1 MNMDKRFR
9 VVFIFI
15 LLLVFTSAVFAE
27 GGHGGEH
34 TFDWWGFL
42 GKLLNSTILFGGLI
56 LLLRKPIINLLAQRS
71 LDVKNDIIQR
81 EEELTKTSRQLED
94 LKDRL
99 AKIEEEVADM
109 KKAAEISGNDEKKRI
124 EELGANEARRILE
137 LTEAEIATKVENSI
151 RNLKS
156 KIADMTIEHFKK
168 DIAKQLDK
176 KAHEKIIEK
185 NIEICGD
192 IIERK

>member
-1 MNMDKRFR
+1 MDKRFK
-9 VVFIFI
+9 VVFISI
-15 LLLVFTSAVFAE
+15 LILVLTSAVFAE
-27 GGHGGEH
+27 GEHGGEH
-34 TFDWWGFL
+34 KFDWWGFL

-56 LLLRKPIINLLAQRS
+56 LLLRKPIINLLAQKS
-71 LDVKNDIIQR
+71 LDVKDDINQR

-99 AKIEEEVADM
+99 VKIEEEVADI
-109 KKAAEISGNDEKKRI
+109 KKAAEISGNVEKKRI

-137 LTEAEIATKVENSI
+137 LTEAEIATKVENSV

-156 KIADMTIEHFKK
+156 RIADMTIEHFKK
-168 DIAKQLDK
+168 DIGKQLDK
-176 KAHEKIIEK
+176 KAHERIIEK
-185 NIEICGD
+185 NIEKCGD

>member
-1 MNMDKRFR
+1 MDKRLK

-15 LLLVFTSAVFAE
+15 LLPVFTGAVFAE
-27 GGHGGEH
+27 GGHEGEH

-42 GKLLNSTILFGGLI
+42 GKLLNSIILFGGLI
-56 LLLRKPIINLLAQRS
+56 LLLRKPIINLLAQKS

-81 EEELTKTSRQLED
+81 EAELTKTSRQLED

-99 AKIEEEVADM
+99 VKIEEEVADM

-137 LTEAEIATKVENSI
+137 LTEAEIAVKVENSI

-156 KIADMTIEHFKK
+156 RIADMTIEHFKK
-168 DIAKQLDK
+168 DIGKQLDK
-176 KAHEKIIEK
+176 NAHEKIIEK
-185 NIEICGD
+185 NIEKCGD